1 MIGTAKFGIGHLSD
15 SWSNGLA
22 LTAFL
27 AMALTTVLL
36 SGCTTEQK
44 VLDIETPRGNIEVYQ
59 EKPIT
64 E

>member
-1 MIGTAKFGIGHLSD
+1 MIGTAKFDISHLSD
-15 SWSNGLA
+15 RWGNGLA

-27 AMALTTVLL
+27 AMAFATVLL
-36 SGCTTEQK
+36 SGCTKEEK